1 MYPLTTYHLHQIFN
15 ELDRNKDGLVSID
28 ELMSLLTRLGLH
40 AKRPELELLVGDD
53 KALNLFN
60 FIFFYQSLN
69 NIIVEENRD
78 QIKERHLESAEDD
91 DLRKAF
97 GVFDLNGDGFISCE
111 ELRIA
116 LSRLGLWDEKS
127 CGRDCMQMIGV
138 YDTNSDGLLDFEEFK
153 EMMSM
158 DSLESS

>member
-15 ELDRNKDGLVSID
+15 KLDRNKDGLVSID
-28 ELMSLLTRLGLH
+28 ELMSLLTRLNLH
-40 AKRPELELLVGDD
+40 AKRAELELLVGDD
-53 KALNLFN
+53 KAFN
-60 FIFFYQSLN
+60 FFDFLFFYQTLN
-69 NIIVEENRD
+69 NIIVQEDRD
-78 QIKERHLESAEDD
+78 QIKEGDLEFVED

-97 GVFDLNGDGFISCE
+97 GVFDLNGDGFISDE

-116 LSRLGLWDEKS
+116 LGRLGLWDEKS
-127 CGRDCMQMIGV
+127 CGQDCMQMIGV

-158 DSLESS
+158 DSLESC

>member
-40 AKRPELELLVGDD
+40 AKQTELELLVGDD
-53 KALNLFN
+53 KALDFFN
-60 FIFFYQSLN
+60 FLFFYQTLN
-69 NIIVEENRD
+69 NVIVEENRD
-78 QIKERHLESAEDD
+78 QIKEGDLEFPDD

-97 GVFDLNGDGFISCE
+97 GVFDLNNDGFISGE

-116 LSRLGLWDEKS
+116 LGRLGLWDEKS
-127 CGRDCMQMIGV
+127 CGHDCMQMIGV

-158 DSLESS
+158 DSLESY

>member
-15 ELDRNKDGLVSID
+15 ELDQNKDGLVSID
-28 ELMSLLTRLGLH
+28 ELMSLLTRLSLH
-40 AKRPELELLVGDD
+40 AKQAELELLVGDD
-53 KALNLFN
+53 KALDFFN
-60 FIFFYQSLN
+60 FLFFYQSLN
-69 NIIVEENRD
+69 KIIVQENRD
-78 QIKERHLESAEDD
+78 QIKERHLESLDD

-97 GVFDLNGDGFISCE
+97 GVFDLNNDGFISGE

-116 LSRLGLWDEKS
+116 LGRLGLWDEKS
-127 CGRDCMQMIGV
+127 CGQDCMQMIGV

-158 DSLESS
+158 DSLESC